1 MDNRTV
7 GVNASL
13 SLTMSNS
20 TVETESTVN
29 GTYVNVSS
37 LHDGSSDG
45 TYTHETITYIVIG
58 IVGALG
64 NGFVIIVMV
73 SSKEVRRKIP
83 NILIIHQ
90 SIIDAFTSVLLILTS
105 ANTYDNKGDHYGLIG
120 EFYCRIWAMKVPLW
134 SAFMVSTYNLLVLTI
149 ERYIEIVHPLFHKV
163 SFGRAHLFTLMVL
176 VWIIGFAYNFLL
188 TGLTSGTTSGSCDLM
203 TNWPNDFARKA
214 TGVLTFVLQYFVP
227 LLVMIFCY
235 SSIAWILKTKAMKVV
250 PISSINNLNT
260 ANSTTQSQNPNVVMR
275 TTLMSKARR
284 NVIKTLFIVCLC
296 FIACWTW
303 NQVFFLLYNT
313 GYEVSF
319 SSGLYHFTVYA
330 AFINSCVN
338 PFIYIVQLTSFR
350 NAVKLLFGCSTTSVV
365 FESST
370 VHKIRVSSRKPW

>member
-1 MDNRTV
+1 
-7 GVNASL
+7 
-13 SLTMSNS
+13 
-20 TVETESTVN
+20 
-29 GTYVNVSS
+29 
-37 LHDGSSDG
+37 
-45 TYTHETITYIVIG
+45 
-58 IVGALG
+58 
-64 NGFVIIVMV
+64 
-73 SSKEVRRKIP
+73 
-83 NILIIHQ
+83 
-90 SIIDAFTSVLLILTS
+90 
-105 ANTYDNKGDHYGLIG
+105 
-120 EFYCRIWAMKVPLW
+120 
-134 SAFMVSTYNLLVLTI
+134 
-149 ERYIEIVHPLFHKV
+149 
-163 SFGRAHLFTLMVL
+163 
-176 VWIIGFAYNFLL
+176 
-188 TGLTSGTTSGSCDLM
+188 M

-235 SSIAWILKTKAMKVV
+235 SRIAWILKTKATKVV

-260 ANSTTQSQNPNVVMR
+260 ANSTIQSQNPNAVIR

-313 GYEVSF
+313 GYEVNF
-319 SSGLYHFTVYA
+319 SSGFYHFTVYA

-350 NAVKLLFGCSTTSVV
+350 NAMKLLFGCSTTSVV

-370 VHKIRVSSRKPW
+370 VHKIRVSSSKP

>member
-1 MDNRTV
+1 
-7 GVNASL
+7 
-13 SLTMSNS
+13 
-20 TVETESTVN
+20 
-29 GTYVNVSS
+29 
-37 LHDGSSDG
+37 
-45 TYTHETITYIVIG
+45 
-58 IVGALG
+58 
-64 NGFVIIVMV
+64 
-73 SSKEVRRKIP
+73 
-83 NILIIHQ
+83 
-90 SIIDAFTSVLLILTS
+90 
-105 ANTYDNKGDHYGLIG
+105 
-120 EFYCRIWAMKVPLW
+120 
-134 SAFMVSTYNLLVLTI
+134 MVSTYNLLILTI

-163 SFGRAHLFTLMVL
+163 SFRKVHLFTLMVL

-214 TGVLTFVLQYFVP
+214 TGVLTFVLEYFVP

-235 SSIAWILKTKAMKVV
+235 SRIAWILKTKAMKVD

-260 ANSTTQSQNPNVVMR
+260 ANSTTQSQTPNVAIR

-319 SSGLYHFTVYA
+319 FLRILSLHGLRGFH
-330 AFINSCVN
+330 
-338 PFIYIVQLTSFR
+338 
-350 NAVKLLFGCSTTSVV
+350 
-365 FESST
+365 
-370 VHKIRVSSRKPW
+370 